1 VLGEPISFDNTAM
14 ENELNL
20 DESIRKLI
28 LKIPDFPRAGINFTD
43 ITPVLE
49 QDPVAFRTVI
59 DRMCGPHRA
68 EPPEVIVCIDAMG
81 FIFGAPVAYHL
92 GSRIV
97 MARRAGK
104 LPRPTSQTTYE
115 MGYDRNRE
123 MHIHTGAIARGSR
136 VLVVDDVLAVGGT
149 VLAAVDLVEQAAGRI
164 VGVSVAFELE
174 RFKAR
179 GRIEQRGI
187 PLYAAIRL

>member
-1 VLGEPISFDNTAM
+1 
-14 ENELNL
+14 
-20 DESIRKLI
+20 
-28 LKIPDFPRAGINFTD
+28 
-43 ITPVLE
+43 
-49 QDPVAFRTVI
+49 
-59 DRMCGPHRA
+59 
-68 EPPEVIVCIDAMG
+68 
-81 FIFGAPVAYHL
+81 
-92 GSRIV
+92 
-97 MARRAGK
+97 
-104 LPRPTSQTTYE
+104 

-123 MHIHTGAIARGSR
+123 MHIHAGAIARGNR